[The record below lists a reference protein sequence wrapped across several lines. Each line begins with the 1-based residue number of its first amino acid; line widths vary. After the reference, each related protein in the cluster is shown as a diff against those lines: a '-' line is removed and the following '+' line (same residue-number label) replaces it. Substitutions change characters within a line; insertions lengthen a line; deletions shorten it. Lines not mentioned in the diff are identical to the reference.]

1 MLQSLYIENIAVI
14 ERADIAFDAGLN
26 VLTGETGAGKSIVI
40 DAINAVLGERISRDI
55 VRTGSD
61 EARVTALFSDLSPA
75 AAEAL
80 REWGIEPDE
89 DGCLLI
95 QRTISAEGKGT
106 CRIGGRP
113 VTVSILRDVGRR
125 LVNIHGQHE
134 NQALLSPERHVTYL
148 DRLGGHAPL
157 LEAYCAVYERL
168 CSLRRELDKADMD
181 ETMKARRIDLLR
193 YQIDEIEAAELTAGE
208 EEELEASRRLY
219 RHAEA
224 VAEGMMAAKEALS
237 GDEDTMGALSRL
249 EGAASAL
256 SGAGRYMEEAA
267 VLSKRVEN
275 ALYELEDCADEL
287 RDLLSR
293 LEFDPAELDRVEAR
307 LDLIRRLFSK
317 YGPGIPDV
325 LAYAEQAR
333 QELDDIENA
342 DERQAR
348 LRQALA
354 AAERDAAEAA
364 ARLTDARTKT
374 AERFSKSVMEQLAFL
389 DMPHVTM
396 EVSITPASLS
406 SGGADQVEFL
416 MSANPG
422 EPPRS
427 IAKIAS
433 GGELSRVMLAIK
445 SVLADADDI
454 DTLVFDEIDA
464 GISGRAAWK
473 VGVKLRETARGSDG
487 SRSRQV
493 LCVTHL
499 AQIAA
504 QADHHLLIAKSVRDG
519 RTYTDVRPLNED
531 GRMEELARIIGGEA
545 TPASREAA
553 REMRGRVE

>member
-40 DAINAVLGERISRDI
+40 DAINAVLGERVSRDI

-61 EARVTALFSDLSPA
+61 EARVTALFSDLSA
-75 AAEAL
+75 AAAGALKEWEA
-80 REWGIEPDE
+80 EPDE

-95 QRTISAEGKGT
+95 QRTIAAGGKGT
-106 CRIGGRP
+106 CRINGRP
-113 VTVSILRDVGRR
+113 VTVSVLREVGRL

-134 NQALLSPERHVTYL
+134 NQALLSPERHVAYL
-148 DRLGGHAPL
+148 DRLGGLAPL
-157 LEAYCAVYERL
+157 LEDYRAVYDRL
-168 CSLRRELDKADMD
+168 CSIRRELDKADMD

-193 YQIDEIEAAELTAGE
+193 YQLEEIEAAELTPGE
-208 EEELEASRRLY
+208 EEELEASRRMF

-224 VAEGMMAAKEALS
+224 IAEGMMAAKEALS

-256 SGAGRYMEEAA
+256 TGAGRYMEEASA
-267 VLSKRVEN
+267 LSKRVEN

-293 LEFDPAELDRVEAR
+293 LEFDPAELDRVESR
-307 LDLIRRLFSK
+307 LDLIRRLVSK

-325 LAYAEQAR
+325 LAYADKAR
-333 QELDDIENA
+333 QELEDIENA
-342 DERQAR
+342 DERLAR
-348 LRQALA
+348 LEHALEET
-354 AAERDAAEAA
+354 EREAVDAASRLTA
-364 ARLTDARTKT
+364 ARVKT
-374 AERFSKSVMEQLAFL
+374 ADVFAKSVMEQLAFL

-396 EVSITPASLS
+396 KVSIEPAPLS
-406 SGGADQVEFL
+406 FGGADQVEFL

-454 DTLVFDEIDA
+454 DTLIFDEIDT

-473 VGVKLRETARGSDG
+473 VGVKLRETAQGSD
-487 SRSRQV
+487 RTRKRQV

-504 QADHHLLIAKSVRDG
+504 QSHHHLLISKSVRDG
-519 RTYTDVRPLNED
+519 RTYTDVAPLDEA
-531 GRMEELARIIGGEA
+531 GRVEELARIIGGDI

-553 REMRGRVE
+553 REMLGRIE

>member
-26 VLTGETGAGKSIVI
+26 ILTGETGAGKSIVI
-40 DAINAVLGERISRDI
+40 DAINAVLGERVSRDI
-55 VRTGSD
+55 VRTGSS

-75 AAEAL
+75 AADAL
-80 REWGIEPDE
+80 REWDIEPDE

-95 QRTISAEGKGT
+95 QRTISAGGKGT

-157 LEAYCAVYERL
+157 LEAYREAYDRL
-168 CSLRRELDKADMD
+168 CSLRRELDEADMD
-181 ETMKARRIDLLR
+181 DAMKARRIDLLR
-193 YQIDEIEAAELTAGE
+193 YQIEEIEAAELTAGE
-208 EEELEASRRLY
+208 EEELEASRRFY

-224 VAEGMMAAKEALS
+224 VAEGLAAAKEALS
-237 GDEDTMGALSRL
+237 GDEDTLGALSRL
-249 EGAASAL
+249 EGAASSL
-256 SGAGRYMEEAA
+256 SGAGRYMETAA
-267 VLSKRVEN
+267 GLSKRVET

-307 LDLIRRLFSK
+307 LDLIRRLVSK

-333 QELDDIENA
+333 RELDDIENA
-342 DERQAR
+342 DERQER
-348 LRQALA
+348 LRHALA
-354 AAERDAAEAA
+354 GAERAAAEAA
-364 ARLTDARTKT
+364 ARLTGAREKT

-396 EVSITPASLS
+396 KVSIVPAPLS
-406 SGGADQVEFL
+406 SSGADQVEFL

-427 IAKIAS
+427 IARIAS

-454 DTLVFDEIDA
+454 DTLVFDEIDT

-473 VGVKLRETARGSDG
+473 VGVKLRETARGSDE

-504 QADHHLLIAKSVRDG
+504 QAHHHLLIAKSVRDG
-519 RTYTDVRPLNED
+519 RTYTDVRPLDED
-531 GRMEELARIIGGEA
+531 GRVEELARIIGGED

>member
-26 VLTGETGAGKSIVI
+26 ILTGETGAGKSIVI
-40 DAINAVLGERISRDI
+40 DAINAVLGERVSRDI
-55 VRTGSD
+55 VRTGSS

-75 AAEAL
+75 AADAL
-80 REWGIEPDE
+80 REWDIEPDE

-95 QRTISAEGKGT
+95 QRTISAGGKGT

-157 LEAYCAVYERL
+157 LEAYREAYDRL
-168 CSLRRELDKADMD
+168 CSLRRELDEADMD
-181 ETMKARRIDLLR
+181 DAMKARRIDLLR
-193 YQIDEIEAAELTAGE
+193 YQIEEIEAAELTAGD
-208 EEELEASRRLY
+208 EEELEASRRFY

-224 VAEGMMAAKEALS
+224 VAEGLAAAKEALS
-237 GDEDTMGALSRL
+237 GDEDTLGALSRL
-249 EGAASAL
+249 EGAASSL
-256 SGAGRYMEEAA
+256 SGAGRYMETAA
-267 VLSKRVEN
+267 GLSKRVET

-307 LDLIRRLFSK
+307 LDLIRRLVSK

-333 QELDDIENA
+333 RELDDIENA
-342 DERQAR
+342 DERQER
-348 LRQALA
+348 LRHALA
-354 AAERDAAEAA
+354 GAERAAAEAA
-364 ARLTDARTKT
+364 ARLTGARKKT

-396 EVSITPASLS
+396 EVFIVPAPLS
-406 SGGADQVEFL
+406 SSGADQVEFL

-427 IAKIAS
+427 IARIAS

-454 DTLVFDEIDA
+454 DTLVFDEIDT

-473 VGVKLRETARGSDG
+473 VGVKLRETARGSDE

-504 QADHHLLIAKSVRDG
+504 QAHHHLLIAKSVRDG
-519 RTYTDVRPLNED
+519 RTYTDVRPLDED
-531 GRMEELARIIGGEA
+531 GRVEELARIIGGED

>member
-75 AAEAL
+75 AAEVL

-95 QRTISAEGKGT
+95 QRSISAEGKGT

-134 NQALLSPERHVTYL
+134 NQALLSPERHVAYL

-157 LEAYCAVYERL
+157 LEAYRAVYERL

-519 RTYTDVRPLNED
+519 RTYTDVRPLDED

>member
-134 NQALLSPERHVTYL
+134 NQALLSPERHVAYL

-157 LEAYCAVYERL
+157 LEAYRAVYERL

-342 DERQAR
+342 DERQER

-519 RTYTDVRPLNED
+519 RTYTDVRPLDED

>member
-134 NQALLSPERHVTYL
+134 NQALLSPERHVAYL
-148 DRLGGHAPL
+148 DRLGGHASL
-157 LEAYCAVYERL
+157 LEAYRAVYERL

-519 RTYTDVRPLNED
+519 RTYTDVRPLDED